1 MVQRSGFLLVIALC
15 IFDTTQGQDDLY
27 INRTLQD
34 FASGMRFVGT
44 EAGRKVRSDIEGSE
58 YLNENFLDGEI
69 LTMNSEHFK
78 DIPMRYNAFLDNV
91 EVRLPNGT
99 ICNLIDPDK
108 IFQILLNKQVLVYTD
123 YVSPEGKKS
132 GFLFVLYDG
141 ASKLYRRY
149 YKIFNEGRATN
160 GITPEIPPK
169 IADKPMEYYIKAKDG
184 AIHICNSKKDLL
196 SVMNNGTS
204 EIENYLKKEKI
215 RLNREDDLIKVVSY
229 YDSLP

>member
-1 MVQRSGFLLVIALC
+1 MDQRTGLLLVIALC
-15 IFDTTQGQDDLY
+15 IFDTLQGQDDLY

-44 EAGRKVRSDIEGSE
+44 EAGRKVRSDVEGSE
-58 YLNENFLDGEI
+58 YLDENFLNGEI

-78 DIPMRYNAFLDNV
+78 DIPMRYNVYLDNV

-99 ICNLIDPDK
+99 ICNLSEPDK
-108 IFQILLNKQVLVYTD
+108 IFQILVNKQVIVYTE
-123 YVSPEGKKS
+123 YLSPEGKKS

-149 YKIFNEGRATN
+149 YKTFNEGRPTN

-169 IADKPMEYYIKAKDG
+169 IADKPLEYYIRAKDG
-184 AIHICNSKKDLL
+184 TTSFCNSKKDLL
-196 SVMNNGTS
+196 SVMSNAIS
-204 EIENYLKKEKI
+204 EIEDYLKKEKL

-229 YDSLP
+229 YDTLP